1 MAEAAKKTIS
11 SPPKIFRVPAD
22 MTALGSAATYLI
34 NQMRKWHH
42 WRMTDGVKQIRKGA
56 IKK

>member
-11 SPPKIFRVPAD
+11 SPPKIFRIPAD
-22 MTALGSAATYLI
+22 TVALGSAGNHI
-34 NQMRKWHH
+34 VSQMRAWHH

-56 IKK
+56 QKK